1 MEYEVW
7 IGQSDGAVGC
17 LLIPATEAKRQEM
30 RRAAPDSMRN
40 LAASFEAD
48 SWDDAKAKYEDM
60 YEALVESWEANN
72 PT

>member
-7 IGQSDGAVGC
+7 IGEGDGAIGWF
-17 LLIPATEAKRQEM
+17 LITATEAKRQEL
-30 RRAAPDSMRN
+30 RRVDPDSMKD

-48 SWDDAKAKYEDM
+48 SWDSAKAKFEEM
-60 YEALVESWEANN
+60 REALIEAWEANN